1 MSILGRYMRVLLLS
15 CLLCGCRA
23 SRPALSEGLLS
34 EGVRPVSILGDT
46 AVVRYRLSAPVAL
59 EPLSSEGKG
68 MDVRAVVKDQ
78 VLTVSARSEP
88 REVPVPYVV
97 VQKAPERVVRSAG
110 GGWWFGGGVLA
121 ALLLALLLNRRRV

>member
-1 MSILGRYMRVLLLS
+1 MSVFGRYVRVLLLS

-23 SRPALSEGLLS
+23 SRPALSEELLS
-34 EGVRPVSILGDT
+34 EVVRPVSIPGDT

-68 MDVRAVVKDQ
+68 VDVRAVVKDQ

-88 REVPVPYVV
+88 KQVPVPYVV
-97 VQKAPERVVRSAG
+97 VQKSPERVGRATG

-121 ALLLALLLNRRRV
+121 ALLLILLINRRRV

>member
-1 MSILGRYMRVLLLS
+1 
-15 CLLCGCRA
+15 
-23 SRPALSEGLLS
+23 
-34 EGVRPVSILGDT
+34 
-46 AVVRYRLSAPVAL
+46 
-59 EPLSSEGKG
+59 

-97 VQKAPERVVRSAG
+97 VQKVPERVGRAVG

-121 ALLLALLLNRRRV
+121 ALLLALLINRRRM

>member
-34 EGVRPVSILGDT
+34 EGVRPVSIPGDT

-68 MDVRAVVKDQ
+68 MDVRTVVKDQ

-97 VQKAPERVVRSAG
+97 VQKAPERVARSAG
-110 GGWWFGGGVLA
+110 GSWWFGGGVLA
-121 ALLLALLLNRRRV
+121 AFFLALLINRRRV